1 MTNKEKLRRILAD
14 PILWI
19 ETFVNIVDK
28 RGKVVPFKF
37 NPQQKYV
44 MRNKEKFNI
53 ILKSRQ
59 LGITSVALAYS
70 LYLAITKPNSV
81 CMIMAYSL
89 DSVNNIFEKLKQMYS
104 DLPDCVRL
112 ETIANNRKELK
123 FVNNSRIIVCT
134 CGSKDN
140 ARGATLSFVHLSEV
154 AFMNEYLDKQLTA
167 IEQALVP
174 DGCMILESTANGLN
188 RFSEL
193 WNKTVSGEKP
203 LWKPF
208 FFSWVQDKRMFA
220 DEYKEFSKR
229 YKNIYGTY
237 LTEEDFDET
246 EVALSQKG
254 ASLEQLMWRRLKISN
269 SSEAKFCQEFP
280 SNPMEAFLNTGSNI
294 FSTSVIQ
301 ERLNGI
307 YVAEAKGELRLKLP
321 VKAIDPIIKKHNK
334 YMNIYRL
341 PVKNKK
347 YFIGVDTGEGL
358 GADNDYS
365 VISIIDESGFQCLEW
380 RSNKVKPYE
389 FAELTYKIACWYNK
403 GLLIIE
409 KASAGHTVVDKIH
422 HDFHYVNMFK
432 YKTYDQKKGKSQRKV
447 GWETNS
453 KSKPIMISDMQE
465 WFETGNCLVNSKQ
478 LLQEMKFF
486 ELVDGSMKAVSGHDD
501 TVMAFA
507 MALQGLKSRQYYF
520 AIGK

>member
-1 MTNKEKLRRILAD
+1 MTKQEKLRYILAD

-28 RGKVVPFKF
+28 RGKIVPFKF
-37 NPQQKYV
+37 NPQQKYI
-44 MRNKEKFNI
+44 MKNKEKFNI
-53 ILKSRQ
+53 CLKSRQ

-193 WNKTVSGEKP
+193 WNQTVSGEKP

-220 DEYKEFSKR
+220 DEYMEYRERF
-229 YKNIYGTY
+229 KNIFGSY
-237 LTEEDFDET
+237 LTEEELDEQ
-246 EVALSQKG
+246 EIGLVGKG
-254 ASLEQLMWRRLKISN
+254 ASLDQLMWRRLKISN
-269 SSEAKFCQEFP
+269 SSEEKFSQEFP
-280 SNPMEAFLNTGSNI
+280 SNPIEAFISTGSGI
-294 FSTSVIQ
+294 FNASIIQ
-301 ERLNGI
+301 ERINNLNKTPI
-307 YVAEAKGELRLKLP
+307 LKLP
-321 VKAIDPIIKKHNK
+321 PSGVDPILKKHSK
-334 YMNIYRL
+334 CLTLWKL
-341 PVKNKK
+341 PIKNKR
-347 YFIGVDTGEGL
+347 YYIGVDTGEGL
-358 GADNDYS
+358 GGSNDYS
-365 VISIIDESGFQCLEW
+365 VISIVDDDGFQCAEW

-389 FAELTYKIACWYNK
+389 FSELVFKFAKWFNN
-403 GLLIIE
+403 GLLVIE
-409 KASAGHTVVDKIH
+409 KASAGHTVVDKLRY
-422 HDFHYVNMFK
+422 DYHYVNMFK
-432 YKTYDQKKGKSQRKV
+432 YKAYDQRKGKAKRKI
-447 GWETNS
+447 GWETTS
-453 KSKPIMISDMQE
+453 KSKPMMISDMQE
-465 WFETGNCLVNSKQ
+465 MFETGQCLVNSKT
-478 LLQEMKFF
+478 LLQEMKLF

-501 TVMAFA
+501 AVMAFA
-507 MALQGLKSRQYYF
+507 MALQGLKSQQYYF
-520 AIGK
+520 SIGK

>member
-193 WNKTVSGEKP
+193 WSQTVSGEKP

-220 DEYKEFSKR
+220 DEYKEFTKR
-229 YKNIYGTY
+229 YKEIFGDY
-237 LTEEDFDET
+237 LTEDEFDENET
-246 EVALSQKG
+246 ALYQKG

-269 SSEAKFCQEFP
+269 SSESKFCQEFP
-280 SNPMEAFLNTGSNI
+280 SNPLEAFLNTGSNV
-294 FSTSVIQ
+294 FNTSIIQ
-301 ERLNGI
+301 ARMNGLHNTEI
-307 YVAEAKGELRLKLP
+307 LQLP
-321 VKAIDPIIKKHNK
+321 TTKIDPIIKKHKGNLTIWK
-334 YMNIYRL
+334 L
-341 PVKNKK
+341 PVKNKR
-347 YFIGVDTGEGL
+347 YYIGVDTGEGL
-358 GADNDYS
+358 GGSNDFS
-365 VISIIDESGFQCLEW
+365 VISIVDDSGFQCLEW
-380 RSNKVKPYE
+380 RSNEVKPYE
-389 FAELTYKIACWYNK
+389 FAELAYKIALWYNG
-403 GLLIIE
+403 GLLVVE
-409 KASAGHTVVDKIH
+409 KASAGHTIVDKIR
-422 HDFHYVNMFK
+422 HDYRYINMFK
-432 YKTYDQKKGKSQRKV
+432 YKTYDQKTGKSQRKI
-447 GWETNS
+447 GWNTDS

-465 WFETGNCLVNSKQ
+465 WFETGQCLVNSKQ

-486 ELVDGSMKAVSGHDD
+486 ELVDGSMKAISGHDD

-507 MALQGLKSRQYYF
+507 MALQGLKSRQYYYLP
-520 AIGK
+520 GN